1 MRTIHF
7 KIAIIVFTV
16 LTVFSISAQEIWVS
30 TKGNDNGSG
39 AENDPLNSIS
49 MALEKARELRAS
61 HDATIKNGIRIV
73 LKSGDYYLKK
83 PLEIKPEDSGTEA
96 SPTIIMAEKDYS
108 VRING
113 GVKVKAWQKVKGPIY
128 RAKLDR
134 DEKLRTLFIDGKRM
148 HMAGTDIPIPGIGEW
163 GEFEINGDE
172 PWAFGS
178 GSAIDGIKFRSDD
191 ISPLNNPEDVELVQF
206 NVWTEKILCVRD
218 MEKSGETTIVKFQQ
232 PYGAIATSMA
242 WAGNINFE
250 KDFIVRNA
258 YELLDSPGEFYYNP
272 KSKLLYCYYD
282 EGDINNSEVIAPM
295 SDGLVTIK
303 GSSTNNR
310 VNYIQFRGIVFSY
323 DHWPLMEIAGS
334 HGFAGIQSLGLAVKY
349 IPDGNWHPT
358 KYNSTDVPT
367 GAIQLEN
374 AAHISFIRNRF
385 LGISSAIAINLVN
398 DVKHCTVE
406 GNYFN
411 DLLGNAINI
420 GHPQHYEIGDG
431 AKYKKGVEGLCEY
444 NLVSNNYIRNVSLDF
459 RQVEAI
465 TSFFVANTRIEH
477 NDISGTPYGA
487 ITCGWWWGN
496 ANIPPSKV
504 ARNNSISYNRA
515 GNTHQVLDDGGIIY
529 LLGEQP
535 GTRIEGNYV
544 FNGPRCIYPDDG
556 SAYLTIARNV
566 VDNPSYT
573 QLWLH
578 FWTKRCHDNFIIE
591 NYVKNNLLMDNGTNN
606 TIEET
611 HSFREDEFSGEALE
625 IMKVAGIEDEYKN
638 IVPGTEQEMR
648 GISVMEPGKISIH
661 PKDFKEKDVFH

>member
-1 MRTIHF
+1 MKTFHF
-7 KIAIIVFTV
+7 KLATLCFAV
-16 LTVFSISAQEIWVS
+16 LFFFSASAQKIWVS
-30 TKGNDNGSG
+30 PNGSDTG
-39 AENDPLNSIS
+39 AGNENDPLKSIS
-49 MALEKARELRAS
+49 SALEKARELRTS
-61 HDATIKNGIRIV
+61 NVETIKDGIQII
-73 LKSGDYYLKK
+73 LKAGDYCLEK
-83 PLEIKPEDSGTEA
+83 PLEIKPEYSGTEA
-96 SPTIIMAEKDYS
+96 SPTIIMAEEDYC

-113 GVKVKAWQKVKGPIY
+113 GVKVEGWQKVKDHIY

-148 HMAGTDIPIPGIGEW
+148 HMAGTDIPVPGMGEW
-163 GEFEINGDE
+163 GKFEIKGNE
-172 PWAFGS
+172 PWAFGP
-178 GSAIDGIKFRSDD
+178 GSAIDGIKFSADD
-191 ISPLNNPEDVELVQF
+191 VVPYKNPEDIELVQF

-218 MEKSGETTIVKFQQ
+218 MERSGDTTIVKFQQ

-250 KDFIVRNA
+250 KDFVIRNA
-258 YELLDSPGEFYYNP
+258 YELLDAPGEFYFNT
-272 KSKLLYCYYD
+272 KSKQLYCYYD
-282 EGDINNSEVIAPM
+282 KGDINGAEVIAPV

-303 GSSTNNR
+303 GNSTDKR
-310 VNYIQFRGIVFSY
+310 VSHIQFKGIVFSY
-323 DHWPLMEIAGS
+323 DHWPLMEVAGS

-367 GAIQLEN
+367 GAIQIEN
-374 AAHISFIRNRF
+374 AANISFIRNRF
-385 LGISSAIAINLVN
+385 QGISSAIAINLVN

-406 GNYFN
+406 GNFFN
-411 DLLGNAINI
+411 DLLGNAVNI

-431 AKYKKGVEGLCEY
+431 ALYKKGVEGLCEY

-504 ARNNSISYNRA
+504 AKNNSICYNKV
-515 GNTHQVLDDGGIIY
+515 GNTHQVLDDGGVIY

-535 GTRIEGNYV
+535 GTKVEENYI

-578 FWTKRCHDNFIIE
+578 FWTKRCHDNFITG
-591 NYVKNNLLMDNGTNN
+591 NYVKNNLFMDNGTNN
-606 TIEET
+606 TIKDT

-625 IMKVAGIEDEYKN
+625 IMNEAGIEDEFKD
-638 IVPGTEQEMR
+638 IVPGTVTEMK
-648 GISVMEPGKISIH
+648 GVSVIEPGKISIH
-661 PKDFKEKDVFH
+661 PKDFKERDVFH